1 MSVSDGFRIAFL
13 ALVANKLR
21 TFLTL
26 LGVVIGVGAVIA
38 LVAIGQGSQNQ
49 ITSRIAGLGANILY
63 IRPGAQ
69 NQGGVA
75 TAAGSSPTLTMSDAT
90 AIGQNVSGVANVVPE
105 SQGRVQILYQSQ
117 NANTLVIG
125 TTPNYTDAMNW
136 QVADGAFFTNQDV
149 TAANPVIAL
158 GATVAQNLFGTAEP
172 VGQVVRLSVGK
183 VAIPFQVVAVMQAK
197 GGSGFGNQDDQVLVP
212 ITALTERLQASR
224 AAQGGSDVVST
235 IAVQVANKSDIAS
248 VTQQVTNLLVQLHN
262 VAQPDFTIQSSDS
275 ILQTVTSATQSF
287 TILLGSVAGISLLV
301 GGIGI
306 MNIMLVSVTER
317 TREIGIRKAVGAR
330 RQDILTQF
338 LIEAVT
344 VSLIGG
350 GLGVLAGVES
360 ARLANGRSLGT
371 TTFATAVSPQ
381 SIVLAFAV
389 SAAIGVFFGLYPAM
403 RAASLNPIEALR
415 YE

>member
-1 MSVSDGFRIAFL
+1 VTVSDGFRIAFL
-13 ALVANKLR
+13 ALLANKLR

-49 ITSRIAGLGANILY
+49 VTARIAGLGANLLY

-69 NQGGVA
+69 SQGGVT
-75 TAAGSSPTLTMSDAT
+75 TAAGSAATLTMADAQ
-90 AIGQNVSGVANVVPE
+90 AINDNISGITNVVPE
-105 SQGRVQILYQSQ
+105 SQGRVQVLYQGQ
-117 NANTLVIG
+117 NANTQVIG
-125 TTPNYTDAMNW
+125 TTPAYSDAMSW
-136 QVADGAFFTNQDV
+136 QVSDGAFFSDQDV
-149 TAANPVIAL
+149 TSANPVIAL
-158 GATVAQNLFGTAEP
+158 GGTIAQNLFGTTEP
-172 VGQVVRLSVGK
+172 VGQTVRLSNGK
-183 VAIPFQVVAVMQAK
+183 VALPFQVVAVMQAK
-197 GGSGFGNQDDQVLVP
+197 GGSGFGNQDDQVLIP
-212 ITALTERLQASR
+212 ITALTQRLQS
-224 AAQGGSDVVST
+224 AQSVGGSQTVGT
-235 IAVQVANKSDIAS
+235 IAVQVANKSQI
-248 VTQQVTNLLVQLHN
+248 TNVTNQITDLLAQRHN
-262 VAQPDFTIQSSDS
+262 VATPDFTIQSSDS

-360 ARLANGRSLGT
+360 ARLANGRSLGGT
-371 TTFATAVSPQ
+371 AFATAVSPN

>member
-1 MSVSDGFRIAFL
+1 MTISDGFRIAFL
-13 ALVANKLR
+13 ALLANKLR

-49 ITSRIAGLGANILY
+49 VTARIAGLGANLLY

-69 NQGGVA
+69 SQGGVA
-75 TAAGSSPTLTMSDAT
+75 TAAGSAATLTMADAQ
-90 AIGQNVSGVANVVPE
+90 AINDNISGITNVVPE
-105 SQGRVQILYQSQ
+105 SQGRVQVLYQGQ
-117 NANTLVIG
+117 NANTQVIG
-125 TTPNYTDAMNW
+125 TTPAYSDAMSW
-136 QVADGAFFTNQDV
+136 QVSDGAFFSDQDV
-149 TAANPVIAL
+149 TSANPVIAL
-158 GATVAQNLFGTAEP
+158 GGTIAQNLFGTTEP
-172 VGQVVRLSVGK
+172 VGQTVRLSNGK
-183 VAIPFQVVAVMQAK
+183 VALPFQVVAVMQAK
-197 GGSGFGNQDDQVLVP
+197 GGSGFGNQDDQVLIP
-212 ITALTERLQASR
+212 ITALTQRLQS
-224 AAQGGSDVVST
+224 AQSVGGSQTVGT
-235 IAVQVANKSDIAS
+235 IAVQVANKSQI
-248 VTQQVTNLLVQLHN
+248 TNVTNQITDLLAQRHN
-262 VAQPDFTIQSSDS
+262 VATPDFTIQSSDS

-360 ARLANGRSLGT
+360 ARLANGRSLGGT
-371 TTFATAVSPQ
+371 AFTTAVSPN

>member
-1 MSVSDGFRIAFL
+1 MGFEDGLAIALRAL
-13 ALVANKLR
+13 ATNKLR

-38 LVAIGQGSQNQ
+38 LVAVGQGTQNQ
-49 ITSRIAGLGANILY
+49 VTARIAGLGANLLY
-63 IRPGAQ
+63 VRPGAQ
-69 NQGGVA
+69 SQGGVA
-75 TAAGSSPTLTMSDAT
+75 SSAGTAGTLTMSDAQS
-90 AIGQNVSGVANVVPE
+90 ISDNVSGIANVVPE
-105 SQGRVQILYQSQ
+105 SQSRVQLIYQST
-117 NANTLVIG
+117 NTNTQAVG

-136 QVADGAFFTNQDV
+136 PVSDGAFFTDQDV

-158 GATVAQNLFGTAEP
+158 GATIAQNLFGSAEP
-172 VGQVVRLSVGK
+172 VGQVVRVSIGNVGL
-183 VAIPFQVVAVMQAK
+183 PFQVVAVMQAK

-262 VAQPDFTIQSSDS
+262 VSQPDFTIQSSDS

>member
-1 MSVSDGFRIAFL
+1 MTISDGFRIAFL
-13 ALVANKLR
+13 ALLANKLR

-49 ITSRIAGLGANILY
+49 VTARIAGLGANLLY
-63 IRPGAQ
+63 IRPGTQ
-69 NQGGVA
+69 SQGGVT
-75 TAAGSSPTLTMSDAT
+75 TAAGSAATLTMADAQ
-90 AIGQNVSGVANVVPE
+90 AINDNISGITNVVPE
-105 SQGRVQILYQSQ
+105 SQGRVQVLYQGQ
-117 NANTLVIG
+117 NANTQVIG
-125 TTPNYTDAMNW
+125 TTPAYSDAMSW
-136 QVADGAFFTNQDV
+136 QVSDGAFFSDQDV
-149 TAANPVIAL
+149 TSANPVIAL
-158 GATVAQNLFGTAEP
+158 GGTIAQNLFGTTEP
-172 VGQVVRLSVGK
+172 VGQTVRLSNGK
-183 VAIPFQVVAVMQAK
+183 VALPFQVVAVMQAK
-197 GGSGFGNQDDQVLVP
+197 GGSGFGNQDDQVLIP
-212 ITALTERLQASR
+212 ITALTQRLQS
-224 AAQGGSDVVST
+224 AQSVGGSQTVGT
-235 IAVQVANKSDIAS
+235 IAVQVANKSQI
-248 VTQQVTNLLVQLHN
+248 TNVTNQITDLLAQRHN
-262 VAQPDFTIQSSDS
+262 VATPDFTIQSSDS

-360 ARLANGRSLGT
+360 ARLANGRSLGGT
-371 TTFATAVSPQ
+371 AFATAVSPN

>member
-1 MSVSDGFRIAFL
+1 VTISDGFRIAFL
-13 ALVANKLR
+13 ALLANKLR

-49 ITSRIAGLGANILY
+49 VTARIAGLGANLLY
-63 IRPGAQ
+63 IRPGTQ
-69 NQGGVA
+69 SQGGVT
-75 TAAGSSPTLTMSDAT
+75 TAAGSAATLTMADAQ
-90 AIGQNVSGVANVVPE
+90 AINDNISGITNVVPE
-105 SQGRVQILYQSQ
+105 SQGRVQVLYQGQ
-117 NANTLVIG
+117 NANTQVIG
-125 TTPNYTDAMNW
+125 TTPAYSDAMSW
-136 QVADGAFFTNQDV
+136 QVSDGAFFSDQDV
-149 TAANPVIAL
+149 TSANPVIAL
-158 GATVAQNLFGTAEP
+158 GGTIAQNLFGTTEP
-172 VGQVVRLSVGK
+172 VGQTVRLSNGK
-183 VAIPFQVVAVMQAK
+183 VALPFQVVAVMQAK
-197 GGSGFGNQDDQVLVP
+197 GGSGFGNQDDQVLIP
-212 ITALTERLQASR
+212 ITALTQRLQS
-224 AAQGGSDVVST
+224 AQSVGGSQTVGT
-235 IAVQVANKSDIAS
+235 IAVQVANKSQI
-248 VTQQVTNLLVQLHN
+248 TNVTNQITDLLAQRHN
-262 VAQPDFTIQSSDS
+262 VATPDFTIQSSDS

-360 ARLANGRSLGT
+360 ARLANGRSLGGT
-371 TTFATAVSPQ
+371 AFATAVSPN

>member
-1 MSVSDGFRIAFL
+1 MSFDDGLAIALRAL
-13 ALVANKLR
+13 ATNKLR

-38 LVAIGQGSQNQ
+38 LVAVGQGTQNQ
-49 ITSRIAGLGANILY
+49 VTARIAGLGANLLY
-63 IRPGAQ
+63 VRPGAQ
-69 NQGGVA
+69 SEGGVA
-75 TAAGSSPTLTMSDAT
+75 SSAGTAGTLTMSDAQS
-90 AIGQNVSGVANVVPE
+90 ISDNVSGVVNVVPE
-105 SQGRVQILYQSQ
+105 SQSRVQLIYQST
-117 NANTLVIG
+117 NTNTQAVG

-136 QVADGAFFTNQDV
+136 PVSDGTFFTDQDV

-158 GATVAQNLFGTAEP
+158 GATIAQNLFGSAEP
-172 VGQVVRLSVGK
+172 VGQVVRVSVGN
-183 VAIPFQVVAVMQAK
+183 VGLPFQVVAVMQAK
-197 GGSGFGNQDDQVLVP
+197 GGSGFGNQDDQVLMP
-212 ITALTERLQASR
+212 ITTLSQRIQSARTS
-224 AAQGGSDVVST
+224 GGSAQVST
-235 IAVQVANKSDIAS
+235 IAIQVASKNEIAS
-248 VTQQVTNLLVQLHN
+248 VTQQVTALLTQLHN
-262 VAQPDFTIQSSDS
+262 VSTPDFTVQSQEST
-275 ILQTVTSATQSF
+275 IAAVTSSAQSF
-287 TILLGSVAGISLLV
+287 TFLLGSVAGISLLV

-317 TREIGIRKAVGAR
+317 THEIGVRKAVGAR

-350 GLGVLAGVES
+350 GLGVLAGVGA
-360 ARLANGRSLGT
+360 ARLANGRSLGG
-371 TTFATAVSPQ
+371 TTFATAISPQ